1 MLFGAPFLAKM
12 VQSMSDWELNLLF
25 GMGIAWVLHGYC
37 MECYIYIFMCGF

>member
-25 GMGIAWVLHGYC
+25 GMGIAWVLHGMLYL
-37 MECYIYIFMCGF
+37 YIYVRILI